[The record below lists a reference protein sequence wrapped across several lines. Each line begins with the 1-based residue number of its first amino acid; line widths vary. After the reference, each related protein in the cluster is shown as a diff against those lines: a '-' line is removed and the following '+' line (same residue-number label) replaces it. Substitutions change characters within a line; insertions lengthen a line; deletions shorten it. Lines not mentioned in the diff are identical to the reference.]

1 MKIISLPDSLD
12 LDLNSSVQIHDYQ
25 TSSNTPRGMINLTRN
40 TFSFL
45 LDGHK
50 EVITDSEMISI
61 QNSEFLLM
69 KSGHCLMTEQLPASN
84 RNYRS
89 ILLFF
94 SDDLINE
101 FIQKHSV
108 KLDDALPF
116 RAVRSFPYDDFINLY
131 LQSLQRLHL
140 LKMDQRQKLL
150 KIKLEEILLYLIE
163 RSGSAFLS
171 TFVRKNNRENEFI
184 QVVESNVLN
193 KLTLKELA
201 FLSNMSVSTFKREFE
216 KQFQESPIKWFQNK
230 RLEHSAYLLKHKNA
244 RPSDIYLEIGYEN
257 LSNFIHAFKNKFGV
271 TPKQY
276 QSI

>member
-1 MKIISLPDSLD
+1 
-12 LDLNSSVQIHDYQ
+12 
-25 TSSNTPRGMINLTRN
+25 MINLTRN

-50 EVITDSEMISI
+50 EVITDSETISI

-69 KSGHCLMTEQLPASN
+69 KSGHCLMTEQLSPSN

-94 SDDLINE
+94 SDDLVND
-101 FIQKHSV
+101 FIQKHAI
-108 KLDDALPF
+108 KLDDALS
-116 RAVRSFPYDDFINLY
+116 VKTVQSFPYDDFIKLY
-131 LQSLQRLHL
+131 LQSLQHLHL
-140 LKMDQRQKLL
+140 LKSDQRQQLL
-150 KIKLEEILLYLIE
+150 EIKLEEILLYLMQQF
-163 RSGSAFLS
+163 GNTYLNAFIGGNYS
-171 TFVRKNNRENEFI
+171 REDDFI
-184 QVVESNVLN
+184 RVVESNMLN

-244 RPSDIYLEIGYEN
+244 RPSDIYLEVGYEN
-257 LSNFIHAFKNKFGV
+257 LSNFIHAFKSKFGI

-276 QSI
+276 QSN